1 MIHNGAR
8 FAMWAAAFAL
18 ICSIMAVGTS
28 WGQDEPLIAEIRVE
42 GNDYISTDAIIAEVS
57 DLLKVGAAF
66 TARARE
72 EAQRKIMRLGYFDK
86 VAVDREL
93 RPTGVVVVITV
104 VEKKRITRLELVGNT
119 VISDAEL
126 REAMFIRE
134 GHVIDDAAIRRD
146 VARIADFYSQKGYL
160 ADVTDVQVSQ
170 FGVVTFVITEARI
183 EEVIIEGLVRT
194 KDTVVRRELEL
205 QAGELFQEQKIVQQV
220 RRIFNL
226 GMFENVSSDIRPG
239 VKDPERGVIV
249 ALQLEEKRTGQVS
262 VAAGYS
268 NLDKFVLVLSVAEA
282 NFRGMG
288 ERASVDLELFGR
300 TSYELKYFKPYVDS
314 KGSSLSIRLFDT
326 ERSRRFVGGASVTT
340 SEDVFDERR
349 SGVNMSM
356 AMPAGDNSR
365 MNFGFRSE
373 KVSSS
378 FLQGTRL
385 IGEGSTPGTGGY
397 SPGGFFSGDGVQ
409 HGGSGGGATYDPGAV
424 SDTPG
429 PGDMVGPILI
439 AAPLHPGGR
448 LASITLGRSMD
459 TRDVSANP
467 TSGGY
472 TDVSVELAHKLIGG
486 DVEFQKIMAER
497 RMYRTLGSP
506 KHILAAR
513 LMAGAAFG
521 DLPLFESF
529 SVGGVNT
536 LRGYREDRFRG
547 EKMALLNVEYRRAI
561 SDKLW
566 AVGFVDVGSSFGGRF
581 PTVIPGFSI
590 PAEDT
595 RLDPHVGAGVG
606 LRVETPIG
614 PIRLDFGY
622 GEDGSQAHFSFGHM
636 F

>member
-1 MIHNGAR
+1 MNDSRTRIALLAAIVPVLC
-8 FAMWAAAFAL
+8 AMASSHVVWA
-18 ICSIMAVGTS
+18 
-28 WGQDEPLIAEIRVE
+28 QEEPLIAALRVE
-42 GNDYISTDAIIAEVS
+42 GNDYISAEAIIAEVS
-57 DLLKVGAAF
+57 DVLKIGAPF

-72 EAQRKIMRLGYFDK
+72 EAQRKLMRMGYFDT
-86 VAVDREL
+86 VAVDAQDAD
-93 RPTGVVVVITV
+93 TGVAVVITV
-104 VEKKRITRLELVGNT
+104 VEKKRITRVELVGNT
-119 VISDAEL
+119 VITDAEL
-126 REAMFIRE
+126 RESMFIRE

-146 VARIADFYSQKGYL
+146 VGRIADYYSQKGYL
-160 ADVTDVQVSQ
+160 AEVTDVQVSQ

-183 EEVIIEGLVRT
+183 EEVLIEGLIRT
-194 KDTVVRRELEL
+194 KDEVVSRELEL
-205 QAGELFQEQKIVQQV
+205 QAGELFQEQKIVEQI
-220 RRIFNL
+220 RRIYNL

-249 ALQLEEKRTGQVS
+249 ALQVEEKRTGQFS

-268 NLDKFVLVLSVAEA
+268 NLDKFVLVLSLAEN
-282 NFRGMG
+282 NFRGKG
-288 ERASVDLELFGR
+288 ERASVDVELFGR
-300 TSYELKYFKPYVDS
+300 TSYETKYFKPYVDS
-314 KGSSLSIRLFDT
+314 KGSSFSIRLFDT
-326 ERSRRFVGGASVTT
+326 ERSRRFVGGAAVTT

-349 SGVNMSM
+349 TGVNMSLSR
-356 AMPAGDNSR
+356 PTGSQSR
-365 MNFGFRSE
+365 MTFGFRSE

-385 IGEGSTPGTGGY
+385 IGEGSIPGVGGNLPGDHRTGDGL
-397 SPGGFFSGDGVQ
+397 SGDGA
-409 HGGSGGGATYDPGAV
+409 SGGNYDPGSI

-429 PGDMVGPILI
+429 PGDMLGPILV

-448 LASITLGRSMD
+448 LASITLGRTMD
-459 TRDVSANP
+459 SRDLLANP

-472 TDVSVELAHKLIGG
+472 TDISLELAHKLVGG
-486 DVEFQKIMAER
+486 EVQFQKLTAER

-506 KHILAAR
+506 KQILAAR
-513 LMAGAAFG
+513 LMLGAAFG

-529 SVGGVNT
+529 SVGGSNT

-566 AVGFVDVGSSFGGRF
+566 AVGFVDVGSSFDGKF

-590 PAEDT
+590 PAEDSS
-595 RLDPHVGAGVG
+595 LDPHVGAGVG